1 MLQVGTILHG
11 TYKIESYL
19 ASGGF
24 GNTYLAM
31 NIEFDETYAIK
42 EFFVKGVCQRDG
54 DSTTISVS
62 NAENTNSFEQQR
74 EKFKKEARRLRS
86 LSNPHIVKVYD
97 LFEENGTA
105 YYVMDYVDGE
115 NLSARLKRTNA
126 PLAESEVRNY
136 LNQILDG
143 LEAIHNK
150 GMFHLDIKPAN
161 IMVDSHDVVK
171 LIDFGASKHQ
181 STVGGATISTG
192 ISYTNGYA
200 PSELM
205 AQSYDK
211 FGPWTDFYALGATMY
226 KLLTNQDPPSV
237 SDLSEDETEDKHLA
251 LPMPNV
257 SEEMK
262 KLVVW
267 MMQVN
272 RLKRPKNVGEIKCWK
287 IKEIVNMEHKLN
299 SSESSKVL
307 DDSNEDTI
315 CLDNKSI
322 TQFRNTKQEMYQ
334 GKVDS
339 KTMSKKENRFIVIF
353 FVLLII
359 ICGIVFLSGSKET
372 TSSAN
377 TNMETVNNN
386 LSIKIDG
393 VTVSGLDASKEH
405 GWVEEHIIIFN
416 GKQYKYRGYVQIK
429 NGKLYPYNGYK
440 DYAGSISDCE
450 MIIMG
455 KKGKY
460 SGSVTCFEGKL
471 YAHGTGIID
480 FDEGGYCSAAFS
492 LGKIENADVN
502 YYYPNGDWF
511 SGTVINNKFVKGSLK
526 IKKTGR
532 MFFGTFTP
540 KGKPLKGEWLDV

>member
-1 MLQVGTILHG
+1 
-11 TYKIESYL
+11 
-19 ASGGF
+19 
-24 GNTYLAM
+24 
-31 NIEFDETYAIK
+31 
-42 EFFVKGVCQRDG
+42 
-54 DSTTISVS
+54 
-62 NAENTNSFEQQR
+62 
-74 EKFKKEARRLRS
+74 
-86 LSNPHIVKVYD
+86 
-97 LFEENGTA
+97 
-105 YYVMDYVDGE
+105 
-115 NLSARLKRTNA
+115 
-126 PLAESEVRNY
+126 
-136 LNQILDG
+136 
-143 LEAIHNK
+143 
-150 GMFHLDIKPAN
+150 
-161 IMVDSHDVVK
+161 
-171 LIDFGASKHQ
+171 
-181 STVGGATISTG
+181 
-192 ISYTNGYA
+192 
-200 PSELM
+200 
-205 AQSYDK
+205 
-211 FGPWTDFYALGATMY
+211 
-226 KLLTNQDPPSV
+226 
-237 SDLSEDETEDKHLA
+237 
-251 LPMPNV
+251 
-257 SEEMK
+257 
-262 KLVVW
+262 
-267 MMQVN
+267 
-272 RLKRPKNVGEIKCWK
+272 
-287 IKEIVNMEHKLN
+287 
-299 SSESSKVL
+299 
-307 DDSNEDTI
+307 
-315 CLDNKSI
+315 
-322 TQFRNTKQEMYQ
+322 MYQ

-339 KTMSKKENRFIVIF
+339 KTMSKKKNRFIVIF